1 MDFTKTTVFLA
12 SIRNKHDQN
21 QMSALTLRLEGVIKK
36 TSTIHVSCN
45 RVLFLAYNFHCQF
58 FTSPK
63 WVGGGGGSNYINVHG
78 HQVFAKMYMY
88 KMYKNVQNMFFPV
101 WKFPG

>member
-1 MDFTKTTVFLA
+1 MNKKGFKEWLTDEENMTRWKKFLVDSLQEKDYVSVFF
-12 SIRNKHDQN
+12 SSN
-21 QMSALTLRLEGVIKK
+21 
-36 TSTIHVSCN
+36 N
-45 RVLFLAYNFHCQF
+45 R
-58 FTSPK
+58 
-63 WVGGGGGSNYINVHG
+63 GGSNYINVHG